1 MTTHVTEHQTVFV
14 LVESTCWIVYYNKHG
29 FYQKLTELVAVF
41 TRIVVFVGLTPAMI
55 GSTRRLGC
63 NLCQDLSQDANVL

>member
-14 LVESTCWIVYYNKHG
+14 LVESTCWIVFYNKHG
-29 FYQKLTELVAVF
+29 FNHKLTELVAVF

-55 GSTRRLGC
+55 ASTC
-63 NLCQDLSQDANVL
+63 NLCQDLSEAANVL